1 MTSGHG
7 WLQNSSTRFIK
18 ICGLAVRTSNI
29 IKLRTCGCRLQKS
42 QSCGL
47 AVADFKN
54 YKVADLRL
62 RIQESWNVV
71 ADLRL
76 PTKLLNVQ
84 LRTCGCG
91 LIKLKFDCG
100 FADLKKNLRCPKLV
114 FRGGIGPWPSPLGG
128 QDSIISIERYAKL
141 QHCSPPPLCNLGR
154 KSARTTGQM
163 VFT

>member
-1 MTSGHG
+1 MLWNQQLWVIAFIAWAQVTNFDLCLLINSEQITSGHG
-7 WLQNSSTRFIK
+7 WLQNSSTRYIK
-18 ICGLAVRTSNI
+18 SCGLAVRTSNI

-76 PTKLLNVQ
+76 RTKLLNVQ

-100 FADLKKNLRCPKLV
+100 FADCGLKKKIAVPKT
-114 FRGGIGPWPSPLGG
+114 GI
-128 QDSIISIERYAKL
+128 
-141 QHCSPPPLCNLGR
+141 
-154 KSARTTGQM
+154 
-163 VFT
+163 